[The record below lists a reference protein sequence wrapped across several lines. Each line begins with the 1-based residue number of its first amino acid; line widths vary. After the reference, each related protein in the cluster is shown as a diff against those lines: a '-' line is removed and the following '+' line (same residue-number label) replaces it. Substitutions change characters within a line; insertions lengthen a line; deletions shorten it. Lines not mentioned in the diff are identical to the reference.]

1 MEAYK
6 TQILTDIDRIKS
18 KIHKEI
24 MLSIVDYAFKFAHI
38 TEIGIGDVMEFTS
51 NEYSEIDVLLSLQ
64 QLCLLKYPLLEVR
77 YEFRINEDTYY
88 TLSKSGIKEA
98 EKTGYLIHPHT
109 GELLSMDIYRK
120 NVYMFFK
127 IIKENKV

>member
-6 TQILTDIDRIKS
+6 KQILTDIERVPS

-24 MLSIVDYAFKFAHI
+24 MLSVVDYAFKLVHI

-51 NEYSEIDVLLSLQ
+51 NKYGEIDVLLSLQ

-77 YEFRINEDTYY
+77 YEFRENEETYY
-88 TLSKSGIKEA
+88 ILSKSEIKEA
-98 EKTGYLIHPHT
+98 EKTGYLTHPYT
-109 GELLSMDIYRK
+109 GDLLSMDIYRK

-127 IIKENKV
+127 LIKRS